1 MFREVLFN
9 DLYTTIIVASLAII
23 VGAKLLNFNRFTGL
37 IRLFGNS
44 IYLRIYFKDHK
55 FLDPFDILLSLN
67 FCINGTLTGILTYTH
82 FAQKIELDALLF
94 IKLVG
99 LLGAWI
105 FLKII
110 LEIGIGYLFDIP
122 KLFHSHVFQQVSYLN
137 FLGIFL
143 LPLNSL
149 LIFVAPNHH
158 LLLVS
163 ILVISG
169 VILFSGFMKSIK
181 TYQKLLINNFFYFI
195 LYLCTLEIG
204 PYIVLYKLYSLDIN
218 YYL

>member
-23 VGAKLLNFNRFTGL
+23 VGAKLLNFNRFTCL

-105 FLKII
+105 FLKIL

-204 PYIVLYKLYSLDIN
+204 PYIVLCKLYSLDIN